1 MAETQD
7 GDAQATVEY
16 VDESETAQP
25 DTDDQSLQ
33 ATPETAHGET
43 LTDVSATTGHLS
55 ADAQTDVS
63 AFNLV
68 DTGLQHGAAYSS
80 YADAHNEADDVVST
94 AEVEAEAMYDLTDF
108 AQENDSKI
116 LVIFSHTN
124 TRHELKLLLTSILYT
139 WMFAEIWQKFS

>member
-7 GDAQATVEY
+7 SDAQATVEY
-16 VDESETAQP
+16 VDESETARP

-55 ADAQTDVS
+55 ADAQTDIS
-63 AFNLV
+63 AFNFV
-68 DTGLQHGAAYSS
+68 DAGLQHGAACGDH
-80 YADAHNEADDVVST
+80 ADAQNEAVAMVTTKDVD
-94 AEVEAEAMYDLTDF
+94 AEATYDLTDF

-116 LVIFSHTN
+116 
-124 TRHELKLLLTSILYT
+124 
-139 WMFAEIWQKFS
+139 